1 MRVMMMS
8 GNQITLPE
16 EIICDFP
23 GAECFDV
30 TKENGRIV
38 LTPVPK
44 MNIDDIRKKLADRG
58 ITEADIADAVRWA
71 RGQGR

>member
-1 MRVMMMS
+1 MRVELTS
-8 GNQITLPE
+8 GNRITLPE
-16 EIICDFP
+16 EIVCDFP

-44 MNIDDIRKKLADRG
+44 MNIDDIWKKIADLG

-71 RGQGR
+71 RGR

>member
-1 MRVMMMS
+1 MRVKMMS
-8 GNQITLPE
+8 GNRINLPE
-16 EIICDFP
+16 ELVRDFP
-23 GAECFDV
+23 GAGYFDV

-71 RGQGR
+71 RGR

>member
-1 MRVMMMS
+1 MRVKMMS
-8 GNQITLPE
+8 GNRINLPE
-16 EIICDFP
+16 ELVRDFP
-23 GAECFDV
+23 GAEYFDV

-71 RGQGR
+71 RGR

>member
-1 MRVMMMS
+1 MRVELTS
-8 GNQITLPE
+8 GNRITLPE
-16 EIICDFP
+16 EIVRDFP

-44 MNIDDIRKKLADRG
+44 ISADSIRKKLADRG
-58 ITEADIADAVRWA
+58 ITEADIADAVAWA
-71 RGQGR
+71 RGRA